1 MQFYI
6 NVFNTFITIKP
17 GLGPTYKQINISKIR
32 IIKGELCF
40 VWSTRCDFQTFIL
53 QFKTLKR
60 LPKSLYIMLKSYYTL
75 VLPFA

>member
-32 IIKGELCF
+32 IINGGIVLC
-40 VWSTRCDFQTFIL
+40 
-53 QFKTLKR
+53 LKH
-60 LPKSLYIMLKSYYTL
+60 SL
-75 VLPFA
+75 

>member
-40 VWSTRCDFQTFIL
+40 V
-53 QFKTLKR
+53 
-60 LPKSLYIMLKSYYTL
+60 
-75 VLPFA
+75 